1 MAQELE
7 DLAGNSMNIRAAAV
21 GWIALFTA
29 VDLHSWNR
37 HATTTE
43 DTEPLVEDVA
53 PWDSERSEQE
63 NMLQENAT
71 SYQPEFSP
79 ESLGII
85 DQNQFMQWLQVFDLV
100 DSLTA
105 G

>member
-53 PWDSERSEQE
+53 P
-63 NMLQENAT
+63 
-71 SYQPEFSP
+71 
-79 ESLGII
+79 
-85 DQNQFMQWLQVFDLV
+85 
-100 DSLTA
+100 
-105 G
+105 